1 MHHVWEAVD
10 HYFEAATGASDP
22 VLTAALRAASAAG
35 LPPIHV
41 SPLQGRFLT
50 LLTQIRDPSSI
61 LEVGTLAA
69 YSTICLA
76 RGMSPRGRL
85 TTLEL
90 DPRHAT
96 VARANLAAA
105 GLLDRVTLI
114 EGPALDSMRTLHARG
129 HRVDLVFIDAD
140 KASIPDYFDLSVRMA
155 LPGAVIIVDNVVR
168 DGKVLDAS
176 GQDPSVEG
184 VRRFAASLPSD
195 RRVVATTI
203 QTVGVKGYDGFTI
216 ALVPPIP

>member
-1 MHHVWEAVD
+1 MHHTWEAVD
-10 HYFEAATGASDP
+10 HYFEAATGASDA
-22 VLTAALRAASAAG
+22 VLSAVLRAAADAG

-41 SPLQGRFLT
+41 SPLQGRLLT
-50 LLTQIRDPSSI
+50 LLAQMRGATSI

-76 RGMSPRGRL
+76 RGLSPQGRL

-90 DPRHAT
+90 DPRHAA

-105 GLLDRVTLI
+105 GLDDRVTLI
-114 EGPALDSMRTLHARG
+114 QGPALDSMRTLHARG

-140 KASIPDYFDLSVRMA
+140 KAGIPDYFELAVRMA

-168 DGKVLDAS
+168 EGKVLDDS

-184 VRRFAASLPSD
+184 VRRFAASLSADP
-195 RRVVATTI
+195 RVTATTL
-203 QTVGVKGYDGFTI
+203 QTVGVKGYDGFTN
-216 ALVPPIP
+216 ALVARIP

>member
-1 MHHVWEAVD
+1 MHHTWEAVD
-10 HYFEAATGASDP
+10 HYFEAATGASDA
-22 VLTAALRAASAAG
+22 VLSAVLRAAADAG

-41 SPLQGRFLT
+41 SPLQGRLLT
-50 LLTQIRDPSSI
+50 LLAQMRGATSI

-76 RGMSPRGRL
+76 RGLSPQGRL

-90 DPRHAT
+90 DPRHAA

-105 GLLDRVTLI
+105 GLDDRVTLI
-114 EGPALDSMRTLHARG
+114 QGPALDSMRTLHARG

-140 KASIPDYFDLSVRMA
+140 KAGIPDYFELAVRMA

-168 DGKVLDAS
+168 EGKVLDDS

-184 VRRFAASLPSD
+184 VRRFAASLSADP
-195 RRVVATTI
+195 RVTATTL

-216 ALVPPIP
+216 ALVARIP

>member
-1 MHHVWEAVD
+1 MHHTWEAVD
-10 HYFEAATGASDP
+10 TYFEAATGASDP
-22 VLTAALRAASAAG
+22 VLSSALRAASDAG

-50 LLTQIRDPSSI
+50 LLAQIRGASSI
-61 LEVGTLAA
+61 LEVGTLAG

-76 RGMSPRGRL
+76 RGMPPLGRL

-90 DPRHAT
+90 DPRHAS
-96 VARANLAAA
+96 VARSNLAAA

-114 EGPALDSMRTLHARG
+114 EGPAINSMRTLHAQG
-129 HRVDLVFIDAD
+129 HRLDLAFIDAD
-140 KASIPDYFDLSVRMA
+140 KAGIPEYFDLAVRMA
-155 LPGAVIIVDNVVR
+155 LPGAVLIVDNVVR
-168 DGKVLDAS
+168 DGKVLDVS

-184 VRRFAASLPSD
+184 VRRFAASLASD
-195 RRVVATTI
+195 RRVISTTL

-216 ALVPPIP
+216 ALIA

>member
-1 MHHVWEAVD
+1 MHHTWEAVD
-10 HYFEAATGASDP
+10 RYFEAATGASDA
-22 VLTAALRAASAAG
+22 VLSAALGAAAAAG

-41 SPLQGRFLT
+41 SPLQGR
-50 LLTQIRDPSSI
+50 LLTMLAQLRAATSI

-76 RGMSPRGRL
+76 RGMAPQGRL

-90 DPRHAT
+90 DPRHAC
-96 VARANLAAA
+96 VARSNLATA

-114 EGPALDSMRTLHARG
+114 EGPALDAMRTLHARG
-129 HRVDLVFIDAD
+129 HRIDLAFIDAD
-140 KASIPDYFDLSVRMA
+140 KAGIPEYFDLAVRMA
-155 LPGAVIIVDNVVR
+155 LPGAVLIVDNVVR

-176 GQDPSVEG
+176 GEDPSVEG
-184 VRRFAASLPSD
+184 VRRFAASLASD
-195 RRVVATTI
+195 RRVMCTTL

-216 ALVPPIP
+216 ALVA

>member
-1 MHHVWEAVD
+1 MHHTWEAVD

-22 VLTAALRAASAAG
+22 VLSAALRAASDAG

-50 LLTQIRDPSSI
+50 LLAQICGASSI

-76 RGMSPRGRL
+76 RGMSPTGRL

-90 DPRHAT
+90 DPRHAA
-96 VARANLAAA
+96 VARNNLAAA
-105 GLLDRVTLI
+105 GILDRVSLI
-114 EGPALDSMRTLHARG
+114 EGPALESMRTLHARG

-140 KASIPDYFDLSVRMA
+140 KAGIPDYFDLAVRRA
-155 LPGAVIIVDNVVR
+155 LPGAVIVVDNVVR
-168 DGKVLDAS
+168 DGKVLDHS

-184 VRRFAASLPSD
+184 VRRFAASLASD
-195 RRVVATTI
+195 TRIAATTL
-203 QTVGVKGYDGFTI
+203 QTVGVKGYDGFAI
-216 ALVPPIP
+216 ALVPRSQ